1 MSLGEDGSKKGDVV
15 EDVAEGTIVK
25 PTKPEFLSRPEEITA
40 PVMPTEKLESGE
52 LEPIAIAR
60 KRIRGV
66 GMDTDLL
73 AIFDTYQK
81 EHPELGGNIF
91 EELRQQI
98 LPLFQQS
105 LDPTEGSLPEKPKDV
120 PKFFEVG
127 KAYEELEKQIAE
139 YIGDL
144 IFEGLKKGKMPMP
157 VFYFYPEKWAAVC
170 AERSYVLQEKAKK
183 ILRDNADKMLDI
195 VTPENAKKVR
205 IYDFGVG
212 TGEKGKIVV
221 DKAVENGN
229 GKVEYHGVDASSD
242 MLRIALT
249 NMATD
254 FMKYALSKK
263 DENNKTRKQ
272 DRWRYLINFLRSND
286 LEYSTQPQYLER
298 VFKRIFGKHCADPKK
313 IDLLRF
319 MFARMVS
326 LHKKTAAGK
335 IQALDDPTNV
345 KLPVSL
351 HAHPVW
357 FQELEQ
363 SEFTPAEDEG
373 VVIFDLG
380 SEICNQF
387 PGRSIE
393 MFRSLLSDP
402 KTPKHENGIV
412 PRKEEKSVHANYTV
426 LGLQLGEI
434 PKSQEHFRKT
444 RNEMRKAYNNP
455 AFRDLTSHPFE
466 RPDIQYKD
474 LESGE
479 PVKFDDIGFIYAD
492 YEEDND
498 HSGYYGATHRLYI
511 TEDAEVTNVKG
522 DKTEIRGK
530 EAAYGTFKK
539 MVEALFDPEREE
551 DLKGKRLEIMRI
563 LGVSTKEELLAV
575 DPKVFYSKDYS
586 NYGSGIKVAEKIL
599 GEPAGLHQTL
609 LYPSYKP
616 TLEQMVQ
623 LCHERGMKIIEIYYD
638 NEENPTYVKI
648 LARRMTPE
656 EMDYYKENPN
666 DKEIFYVP
674 KPKQVPSTGIKTRKD
689 GDLAYKTVRPSRA
702 KRACA

>member
-1 MSLGEDGSKKGDVV
+1 MGLGEDGSKKGGL
-15 EDVAEGTIVK
+15 EEEMAKGSIVK
-25 PTKPEFLSRPEEITA
+25 PADPESLSTP
-40 PVMPTEKLESGE
+40 ESGA
-52 LEPIAIAR
+52 LEPIAVAR
-60 KRIRGV
+60 RKMISI
-66 GMDTDLL
+66 GMGTDLL
-73 AIFDTYQK
+73 AIFDTYQE
-81 EHPELGGNIF
+81 EHPELGANIF
-91 EELRQQI
+91 EKLREQI

-127 KAYEELEKQIAE
+127 KAYEEVEKQIAE

-144 IFEGLKKGKMPMP
+144 IFEGFKKGKMPMP
-157 VFYFYPEKWAAVC
+157 VFYFYPDKWDSVCREKT
-170 AERSYVLQEKAKK
+170 YTLQTKAKE
-183 ILRDNADKMLDI
+183 ILRDNAGKMLDI

-212 TGEKGKIVV
+212 TGEKGKIVL
-221 DKAVENGN
+221 DKAIENGN
-229 GKVEYHGVDASSD
+229 GRVEYHGVDASSD

-254 FMKYALSKK
+254 FIKYALSKK

-272 DRWRYLINFLRSND
+272 DRWRYLINFLRSNN

-313 IDLLRF
+313 VDLLRF
-319 MFARMVS
+319 LFARMVS
-326 LHKKTAAGK
+326 LHKKTTARQ

-351 HAHPVW
+351 HAHPIW
-357 FQELEQ
+357 FQEFEQ
-363 SEFTPAEDEG
+363 SEFTPEEDEG

-387 PGRSIE
+387 PGKSIE
-393 MFRSLLSDP
+393 MFRNLLSNP

-412 PRKEEKSVHANYTV
+412 PREEEKSVHANYTV
-426 LGLQLGEI
+426 FGLQLGET
-434 PKSQEHFRKT
+434 PKSKKGIFSQDNFKKT
-444 RNEMRKAYNNP
+444 RNEMRRAYNNP

-479 PVKFDDIGFIYAD
+479 SVKFDDIGFIYAD

-498 HSGYYGATHRLYI
+498 HPGYYGATHRLYI

-530 EAAYGTFKK
+530 EAAYGTFKE
-539 MVEALFDPEREE
+539 MVEALFDPEREK
-551 DLKGKRLEIMRI
+551 DLNGKKLEIMKI
-563 LGVSTKEELLAV
+563 LGVSTKEELLAIN
-575 DPKVFYSKDYS
+575 PKVFYSKEYNNS
-586 NYGSGIKVAEKIL
+586 KEGIYGGGVKVAEQIL
-599 GEPAGLHQTL
+599 GRPAGLHQTL

-616 TLEQMVQ
+616 TLEQMTQ
-623 LCHERGMKIIEIYYD
+623 LCHERGMKIIDVYSD
-638 NEENPTYVKI
+638 NDENPTYVKI
-648 LARRMTPE
+648 LTRRMTSE
-656 EMDYYKENPN
+656 EVHYYKENPN

-674 KPKQVPSTGIKTRKD
+674 KTKQVPQSGIKTPKD
-689 GDLAYKTVRPSRA
+689 GGLAYKTVHKSKAKLARA
-702 KRACA
+702 